1 MQSLFL
7 GHSPEFWAVG
17 LDSTPKKKKKKDENN
32 ENHQSINRKWYIML
46 KSVQW
51 IVLLHWTMVYK

>member
-17 LDSTPKKKKKKDENN
+17 LDSTPKKKKKKKVENN
-32 ENHQSINRKWYIML
+32 ENHQSINRK
-46 KSVQW
+46 
-51 IVLLHWTMVYK
+51 

>member
-17 LDSTPKKKKKKDENN
+17 LDSTPKKKKKDENN
-32 ENHQSINRKWYIML
+32 ENHQSINRK
-46 KSVQW
+46 
-51 IVLLHWTMVYK
+51 